1 MISAIRT
8 DSSEVVSTSVP
19 MSILLMIRHSH
30 AKTISAMMASRT
42 LMMVSLFM
50 ISTPFYSSYQIF
62 QELQAWHR
70 FHSEGLTFSDCFT
83 LSIAKCRPAAR
94 LFGGF
99 HYRFFPFS
107 SELRFRFFRTLPALM
122 SSLYFAKFAFSEIL
136 LLAKILSRTPSPTAK
151 SSICMIM
158 HTYTDYQRFVI

>member
-62 QELQAWHR
+62 QELQAWR
-70 FHSEGLTFSDCFT
+70 RLHSEGLTFSDRFT
-83 LSIAKCRPAAR
+83 LSRAKRRSATR
-94 LFGGF
+94 LLGASLS
-99 HYRFFPFS
+99 FFPSS

-122 SSLYFAKFAFSEIL
+122 SPYISLNL
-136 LLAKILSRTPSPTAK
+136 HLAKYYHSLK
-151 SSICMIM
+151 SCRGRPLP
-158 HTYTDYQRFVI
+158 QQKAAFA

>member
-62 QELQAWHR
+62 QELQAWR
-70 FHSEGLTFSDCFT
+70 RLHSEGLTFSDRFT
-83 LSIAKCRPAAR
+83 LSRAKRRSATR
-94 LFGGF
+94 LLGASLS
-99 HYRFFPFS
+99 FFPSS

>member
-62 QELQAWHR
+62 QELQAWR
-70 FHSEGLTFSDCFT
+70 RLHSEGLTFSDRFT
-83 LSIAKCRPAAR
+83 LSRAKRRSATR
-94 LFGGF
+94 LLGASLS
-99 HYRFFPFS
+99 FFPSS
-107 SELRFRFFRTLPALM
+107 SELRFRIFRTLPALM

>member
-62 QELQAWHR
+62 QELQAWR
-70 FHSEGLTFSDCFT
+70 RLHSEGLTFSDRFT
-83 LSIAKCRPAAR
+83 LSRAKRRSATR
-94 LFGGF
+94 LLGASLS
-99 HYRFFPFS
+99 FFPSS

-122 SSLYFAKFAFSEIL
+122 PSLYFAKFAFSEML
-136 LLAKILSRTPSPTAK
+136 SLAKILSRTPSPTAK
-151 SSICMIM
+151 SHVCMII

>member
-30 AKTISAMMASRT
+30 AKTINAMMASRT

-62 QELQAWHR
+62 QELQAWR
-70 FHSEGLTFSDCFT
+70 RLHSEGLTFSDRFT
-83 LSIAKCRPAAR
+83 LSRAKRRSATR
-94 LFGGF
+94 LLGASLS
-99 HYRFFPFS
+99 FFPSS

-136 LLAKILSRTPSPTAK
+136 SLAKILPRTPSPTAK

-158 HTYTDYQRFVI
+158 HTYTNYQRFVI

>member
-62 QELQAWHR
+62 QELQAWR
-70 FHSEGLTFSDCFT
+70 RLHSEGLTFSDRFT
-83 LSIAKCRPAAR
+83 LSRAKRRSATR
-94 LFGGF
+94 LLGASLS
-99 HYRFFPFS
+99 FFPSS
-107 SELRFRFFRTLPALM
+107 SELRFRFFRARPALM
-122 SSLYFAKFAFSEIL
+122 PSLYFAKFAFSEIL

>member
-62 QELQAWHR
+62 QELQAWRR

-83 LSIAKCRPAAR
+83 LSRAKCRPATR
-94 LFGGF
+94 LFGVSVTGF
-99 HYRFFPFS
+99 FRSVPS
-107 SELRFRFFRTLPALM
+107 SGSGFFRTFPALM
-122 SSLYFAKFAFSEIL
+122 PSLYFAKFAFSEML
-136 LLAKILSRTPSPTAK
+136 SLAKILSRTPSPTAK
-151 SSICMIM
+151 SHVCMII

>member
-62 QELQAWHR
+62 QELQAWR
-70 FHSEGLTFSDCFT
+70 RLHSEGLTFSDRFT
-83 LSIAKCRPAAR
+83 LSRAKRRSATRRVGAS
-94 LFGGF
+94 LS
-99 HYRFFPFS
+99 FFPSS